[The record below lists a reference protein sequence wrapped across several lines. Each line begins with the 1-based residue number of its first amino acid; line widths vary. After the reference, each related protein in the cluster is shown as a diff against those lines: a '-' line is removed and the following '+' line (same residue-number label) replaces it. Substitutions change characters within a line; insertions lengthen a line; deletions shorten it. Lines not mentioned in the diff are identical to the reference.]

1 MSTATKFTATIGTG
15 TSTETFTRTSTL
27 DLTHAVIGIVGS
39 RISEIAHRTAW
50 LDRWEGTGVEDILI
64 RNAKRDLVRLAESD
78 SVTVHRVISWH
89 ASEDAATR
97 KRRVGETVVAV
108 GS

>member
-1 MSTATKFTATIGTG
+1 MTATKFTATTGIG

-27 DLTHAVIGIVGS
+27 DLTHAVIGTVGT
-39 RISEIAHRTAW
+39 RTAEIAHRTAW

-64 RNAKRDLVRLAESD
+64 RNTKRDLIRLAESD
-78 SVTVHRVISWH
+78 SVTVHRVLSWH
-89 ASEDAATR
+89 TSEDAATR

-108 GS
+108 TEI